1 LDVPEEVIVLDRP
14 FIYVFDADTAGASG
28 GTLTNGADYKNL
40 TIPVN
45 RDAPFL
51 ARRLAGRPLIGN
63 QLQLYDRTSNYV
75 STDPFAVPPDYP
87 LIPEML
93 FDPASQI
100 RFDLI
105 GVDAA
110 TASRAYGVPGSVNNY
125 WTQLIFQGVKR
136 FRDLQPYQTPYRYF
150 DKVYSYPLD
159 CSITYTGRLAPAYTA
174 PSTPTR
180 FSIEVRDFDFELYT
194 ISLQAD
200 LANAA
205 IQQSDTF
212 FKLML
217 FDQYANQLFSAP
229 VLDSF
234 LNYTGAV
241 NNAVFP
247 CPPLVYPVGSHI
259 VFDVYSLLIAAQVTA
274 TLTVTFTGVQ
284 RIAC

>member
-1 LDVPEEVIVLDRP
+1 MLDRP

-28 GTLTNGADYKNL
+28 GTLTNAADYKNV

-51 ARRLAGRPLIGN
+51 ARRMSGRSLIGN
-63 QLQLYDRTSNYV
+63 QIQLYDRTGNYV
-75 STDPFAVPPDYP
+75 SSDPFATPADYP

-93 FDPASQI
+93 YDPASQI

-105 GVDAA
+105 GADAA
-110 TASRAYGVPGSVNNY
+110 TASRAYGVANSINNY

-136 FRDLQPYQTPYRYF
+136 FRDLNAYLTPYRYF
-150 DKVYSYPLD
+150 DKVYQYALD
-159 CSITYTGRLAPAYTA
+159 CSIPYTGRLAAAYTA

-180 FSIEVRDFDFELYT
+180 FSIEVRDFDFELYS

-234 LNYTGAV
+234 LNSTGAV
-241 NNAVFP
+241 NNSVFP
-247 CPPLVYPVGSHI
+247 SPPLVYPVGSQI
-259 VFDVYSLLIAAQVTA
+259 VVDVYSLLIAAQVTA
-274 TLTVTFTGVQ
+274 TLTITFTGVQ